1 MNRLR
6 VWISILV
13 ALLIIGGACA
23 WMVLSPSNA
32 SPQQPISTDTQPS
45 SANNMTG
52 NPEAGIHPTSTAQEQ
67 HMRQQQIEAL
77 IEQQL
82 KTFQL
87 KPGNITLFLNQL
99 QQQCPLDDC
108 KALLSKVL
116 ANYPDQQ
123 FAKLLERTL
132 ERMPAYEK
140 AMQSTVMST
149 STPPQQRY
157 DKIWQLREQLLGQQE
172 AELAFGQER
181 TYAQYQ
187 LEYGNLMQ
195 RAKDMPNEQRI
206 QELNRL
212 QQKAAKNF
220 PELLPEIEG
229 NVGNYEKE
237 LQLSLLGIND
247 AQQRQQITQQ
257 LRQKHFGSEQTAQL
271 NARDKQVEQQQAQVK
286 QYQSELAQLKQ
297 QMNQQ
302 KSVLPD
308 SEWQQQYDLR
318 LSQLRQKH
326 FP

>member
-52 NPEAGIHPTSTAQEQ
+52 NPEAGTHPKSTAQEQ
-67 HMRQQQIEAL
+67 HMRQQHIEAL

-82 KTFQL
+82 KAFQL
-87 KPGNITLFLNQL
+87 KSGNITLFLNEL

-108 KALLSKVL
+108 KALLKKVL

-149 STPPQQRY
+149 SIPPQQRY
-157 DKIWQLREQLLGQQE
+157 DKIWQLREQMLGQQE

-181 TYAQYQ
+181 AFAQYQ

-195 RAKDMPNEQRI
+195 RAKDMPMEQRI

-212 QQKAAKNF
+212 QQQAIKAF

-229 NVGNYEKE
+229 NAGSYEKE
-237 LQLSLLGIND
+237 LQLSLLGVND
-247 AQQRQQITQQ
+247 AQQRQHITQQ
-257 LRQKHFGSEQTAQL
+257 LRQKHFSSEQTAQM
-271 NARDKQVEQQQAQVK
+271 NARDYQVEQQQVVVM
-286 QYQSELAQLKQ
+286 QYQTELAQLKQ

-302 KSVLPD
+302 KSVLSD
-308 SEWQQQYDLR
+308 HQWQQQYELR
-318 LSQLRQKH
+318 LNQLRLKH